1 MKFNTIALFCG
12 SSDGS
17 HRYGDI
23 AAEFGK
29 QCAEREITLIYGGA
43 AIGLM
48 GKAAAATLKNGG
60 KVIGIAPSF
69 FTQGTVLADF
79 LPEMIL
85 VDSMSERK
93 QLFEKMA
100 DAFVIIPGSFGT
112 MDELFEILTNAQLG
126 LHQKP
131 VAILNTFGYYN
142 HLIAQ
147 IQHFENEGFL
157 QLSHRKLL
165 LVADNIDSLF
175 SQLEEYQ
182 YPNQEEWLK
191 KIKHEG

>member
-1 MKFNTIALFCG
+1 MKINKIALFCG
-12 SSDGS
+12 SLEGRSK
-17 HRYGDI
+17 YGDI
-23 AAEFGK
+23 ATEFGK
-29 QCAEREITLIYGGA
+29 QCATRNITLIYGGG

-48 GKAAAATLKNGG
+48 GKAATATLKNGG

-69 FTQGTVLADF
+69 FAQGNVLADF
-79 LPEMIL
+79 LSEMIL

-100 DAFVIIPGSFGT
+100 DAFVIIPGSLGT
-112 MDELFEILTNAQLG
+112 MDELFEILTNTQLG

-131 VAILNTFGYYN
+131 VAILNAFGYYN

-157 QLSHRKLL
+157 SASHRRLL
-165 LVADNIDSLF
+165 LVNEDIEALF
-175 SQLEEYQ
+175 TQLEQ
-182 YPNQEEWLK
+182 Y
-191 KIKHEG
+191 